1 MRKAQPQPIGDV
13 LKNVVEG
20 LSQTK
25 KKDIA
30 RISLRWPAFAGKK
43 FASKTRP
50 VHLRRGTL
58 LVNAFDSAWLYQATL
73 EKEKILRRLQGSL
86 GREKIQRIQFRIGK
100 TG

>member
-1 MRKAQPQPIGDV
+1 MRKGQPQLIGDV

-20 LSQTK
+20 LSQSK

-30 RISLRWPAFAGKK
+30 LISSRWSVFAGKK
-43 FASKTRP
+43 LAQKTRP

-73 EKEKILRRLQGSL
+73 EKEKILRRLQVRF
-86 GREKIQRIQFRIGK
+86 GREKMQRIQFRIGK
-100 TG
+100 T

>member
-1 MRKAQPQPIGDV
+1 VRRGAPEPIGDV

-25 KKDIA
+25 KKDIGL
-30 RISLRWPAFAGKK
+30 ISSRWPAFVGKK
-43 FASKTRP
+43 LAPKTRP

-73 EKEKILRRLQGSL
+73 EKEKILRRLHARL

-100 TG
+100 I

>member
-1 MRKAQPQPIGDV
+1 MRKGQPQLIGDV

-30 RISLRWPAFAGKK
+30 LASSRWPAFAGKK
-43 FASKTRP
+43 LAQKTRP

-73 EKEKILRRLQGSL
+73 EKEKILRRLQARL
-86 GREKIQRIQFRIGK
+86 GREKILRIQFRIGK
-100 TG
+100 I